1 MRNLGRALR
10 MSLKY
15 RWSLAGATIC
25 SLLVAVFWGGNIGAV
40 LPFVEVVFKQQSL
53 HKWIDDRITSS
64 DEAVV
69 RSGQELDALTTRLNS
84 ANESDARSVQRD
96 ITRLT
101 ITSDAEKRK
110 GDTARYFAP
119 LIKKYLPDD
128 PFQTLLWLV
137 GFALAGTFFRGLALM
152 GNMVLVARIG
162 QRTVLDLQNAFFRRT
177 LQMELNAPGGP
188 GTGDMVG
195 RIRGETGAI
204 GVAVT
209 TLYGKSFREPMKMLA
224 CLAGAA
230 WFNWRLLLF
239 SMIVCPLAGA
249 LMLLLARSSKR
260 ANRRAFE
267 ESARLVNRLFQ
278 ALTHLKIVKAFTME
292 NHERLRFRTIANEVN
307 RKGMRI
313 AVYQAMARMNN
324 EMLGVSVTCLAF
336 VAGGYLVLNAQTHFL
351 GIRLCGSP
359 MSFAEMMTFMVFLVG
374 VSDPLRKMADV
385 YTLLQTGMVAA
396 DRVFP
401 LIDRQ
406 PSVKSPRHARP
417 MPKSNIE
424 IGFSDITFEYT
435 ADRPVLNGVSLTIPA
450 GSCVALV
457 GPNGC
462 GKSTLI
468 NLLPRFFDPQSGSVT
483 LNGIDLRELR
493 LKDLRRSIGYVTQQT
508 MLFDDTI
515 ANNIRYGSPNASL
528 EQVIDAAKKAHAHS
542 FILANLDQGYESS
555 IGEHG
560 GKLSGGQRQR
570 LALARAILKDPPIL
584 ILDEATSQIDPE
596 SETLIHETL
605 AEFIRGRTT
614 LMVTHRMSTLEL
626 ADTILIMDQG
636 LIVDYGT
643 HAQLMARCS
652 TYRALRQTELKVA
665 A

>member
-1 MRNLGRALR
+1 

-15 RWSLAGATIC
+15 RWSLAGATLC
-25 SLLVAVFWGGNIGAV
+25 SMLVAVLWGGNIGAV

-53 HKWIDDRITSS
+53 HKWIDARIVAAEQAVAKSNAEIDS
-64 DEAVV
+64 LNAQLKAADESTRGKV
-69 RSGQELDALTTRLNS
+69 RRE
-84 ANESDARSVQRD
+84 VQRLKA
-96 ITRLT
+96 TC
-101 ITSDAEKRK
+101 DAEQKK
-110 GDTARYFAP
+110 ADLAKFVEP
-119 LIKKYLPDD
+119 WIKTYLPDD

-137 GFALAGTFFRGLALM
+137 AIALVGTFLRGLALV

-204 GVAVT
+204 GVAIT

-230 WFNWRLLLF
+230 LVNWRLLLF
-239 SMIVCPLAGA
+239 SLIVCPLAGA
-249 LMLLLARSSKR
+249 LMYLLARSSKR

-278 ALTHLKIVKAFTME
+278 ALTHLKVVKAFAME
-292 NHERLRFRTIANEVN
+292 NHERLRFRAIAKEVN

-313 AVYQAMARMNN
+313 AIYQALARMNN
-324 EMLGVSVTCLAF
+324 ELLGVSVSCLAF
-336 VAGGYLVLNAQTHFL
+336 VAGGYLVLNAQTDFL
-351 GIRLCGSP
+351 GIRLCNSP
-359 MSFAEMMTFMVFLVG
+359 MSFAEMMTFMAFLVG
-374 VSDPLRKMADV
+374 VSDPMRKMADV

-406 PSVKSPRHARP
+406 PSVTSPRHPRP
-417 MPKSNIE
+417 TPQTNIE
-424 IGFSDITFEYT
+424 IQFSDIRFGYQS
-435 ADRPVLNGVSLTIPA
+435 DRPVLQGVSLTVPA
-450 GSCVALV
+450 GSCVALL

-468 NLLPRFFDPQSGSVT
+468 NLLPRFFDPQEGRVT
-483 LNGIDLRELR
+483 LNGVDVRELR
-493 LKDLRRSIGYVTQQT
+493 LKDLRRAIGYVTQQT

-515 ANNIRYGSPNASL
+515 ANNIRYGSTDASM
-528 EQVIDAAKKAHAHS
+528 EQVLEAAKKAHAHS
-542 FILANLDQGYESS
+542 FISTSLEAGYEST

-570 LALARAILKDPPIL
+570 IALARAILKNPPIL
-584 ILDEATSQIDPE
+584 IFDEATSQIDPE
-596 SETLIHETL
+596 SETLIHESL
-605 AEFIRGRTT
+605 ADFIRGRTT
-614 LMVTHRMSTLEL
+614 LMVTHRLSTLGL
-626 ADTILIMDQG
+626 ADAILIMDQG
-636 LIVDYGT
+636 RIVDYGT
-643 HAQLMARCS
+643 HQELLGRCP
-652 TYRALRQTELKVA
+652 TYRALRQDALKVA

>member
-1 MRNLGRALR
+1 MMNLGRALR

-15 RWSLAGATIC
+15 RWSFVGATVC
-25 SLLVAVFWGGNIGAV
+25 SILVALFWGGNIGAV

-53 HKWIDDRITSS
+53 HEWIDARILESEQAVAIANDEIRELSGKIPAANAAEQSRLQREISRIEYTS
-64 DEAVV
+64 
-69 RSGQELDALTTRLNS
+69 Q
-84 ANESDARSVQRD
+84 
-96 ITRLT
+96 
-101 ITSDAEKRK
+101 AEQKK
-110 GDTARYFAP
+110 ADWAKHFEP
-119 LIKKYLPDD
+119 LIKTYLPND
-128 PFQTLLWLV
+128 PFQTLLWMV
-137 GFALAGTFFRGLALM
+137 GFVLIGTFFRGLALM

-188 GTGDMVG
+188 GTGDLVG

-204 GVAVT
+204 GTAIT
-209 TLYGKSFREPMKMLA
+209 TLYGKTFREPLKMAA

-230 WFNWRLLLF
+230 WINWRLLLF
-239 SMIVCPLAGA
+239 SMIVCPLAGL
-249 LMLLLARSSKR
+249 LMVLLARSSKR

-292 NHERLRFRTIANEVN
+292 NHERLRFHAIAKEVN

-313 AVYQAMARMNN
+313 AIYQAIARMNN
-324 EMLGVSVTCLAF
+324 EILGVSITCMAF
-336 VAGGYLVLNAQTHFL
+336 VAGGYLVMNGQQFFL
-351 GIRLCGSP
+351 GIRLCSSP
-359 MSFAEMMTFMVFLVG
+359 MSFAEMMTFMAFLVG
-374 VSDPLRKMADV
+374 ISDPMRKMADV

-401 LIDRQ
+401 LIDRV
-406 PSVKSPRHARP
+406 PSVVSPRNP
-417 MPKSNIE
+417 VPVPKSNIE
-424 IGFSDITFEYT
+424 IRFENIGFEYQPG
-435 ADRPVLNGVSLTIPA
+435 RPVLEDVCVTIPA
-450 GSCVALV
+450 GSCVALL

-468 NLLPRFFDPQSGSVT
+468 NLLPRFFDPQLGSVL
-483 LNGIDLRELR
+483 LNGVDIRKMRLKELR
-493 LKDLRRSIGYVTQQT
+493 RTIGYVTQQT

-515 ANNIRYGSPNASL
+515 TNNIRYGSPDASQERV
-528 EQVIDAAKKAHAHS
+528 EQAARKAHAHD
-542 FILANLDQGYESS
+542 FIVANLDQGYEST
-555 IGEHG
+555 IGEQG

-570 LALARAILKDPPIL
+570 LALARAILKNPPLL

-614 LMVTHRMSTLEL
+614 LMVTHRLSTLEL
-626 ADTILIMDQG
+626 ADAILIMDQG
-636 LIVDYGT
+636 RVVDYGT
-643 HAQLMARCS
+643 HEELLARCP
-652 TYRALRQTELKVA
+652 TYQALRQTELKIA